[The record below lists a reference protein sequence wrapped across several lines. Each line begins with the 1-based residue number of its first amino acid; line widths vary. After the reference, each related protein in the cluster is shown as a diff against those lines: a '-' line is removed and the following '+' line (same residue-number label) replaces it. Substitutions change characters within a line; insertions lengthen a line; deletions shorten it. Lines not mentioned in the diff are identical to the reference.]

1 MAVAMSS
8 MKNEDNTLSIYT
20 AGPSNINDMVL
31 EFTNLS
37 ERGFKSRGKKIGM
50 YKVPPSWIHENMK
63 DFDYF
68 AFLNNENENYS
79 KLVTEAK
86 NLGVEHGIFQY

>member
-50 YKVPPSWIHENMK
+50 
-63 DFDYF
+63 
-68 AFLNNENENYS
+68 
-79 KLVTEAK
+79 
-86 NLGVEHGIFQY
+86 